1 MLRFKIDGEP
11 YVINNVITIEQ
22 YAKIYKI
29 KDLFTQDY
37 FAAKLISTVSTCP
50 LDDLLD
56 CPFEEIV
63 YISNYITDKL
73 PKNDDIVFKDKFELN
88 GIEYG
93 FFPNWRDLTFAEF
106 IDMDT
111 LSTKKVDELLDV
123 LHILAAIMYRP
134 ITNKVSE
141 HNFEI
146 EKYDLTTL
154 SKRAEY
160 FKKNL
165 DVSYVLGAQFFFIK
179 YAKKFSTY
187 TPPSLVSKMNLW
199 TQIKLIWM
207 MWRMIFKLT
216 SKNRSGG
223 FLSSTK
229 LLTTILLN
237 TNTSTKKTSRKF

>member
-1 MLRFKIDGEP
+1 
-11 YVINNVITIEQ
+11 
-22 YAKIYKI
+22 
-29 KDLFTQDY
+29 
-37 FAAKLISTVSTCP
+37 
-50 LDDLLD
+50 
-56 CPFEEIV
+56 
-63 YISNYITDKL
+63 
-73 PKNDDIVFKDKFELN
+73 
-88 GIEYG
+88 
-93 FFPNWRDLTFAEF
+93 
-106 IDMDT
+106 MDT

-134 ITNKVSE
+134 ITNKISE

-154 SKRAEY
+154 PKRAEY

-165 DVSYVLGAQFFFIK
+165 DVSYVIGAQFFFIK
-179 YAKKFSTY
+179 YAKKYSTY